1 MYQNRNKL
9 PDIENKLVV
18 TSGEGQDK
26 DRGLRNTD
34 YYVLNK

>member
-9 PDIENKLVV
+9 PDIENKLGVI
-18 TSGEGQDK
+18 SGEGQDK
-26 DRGLRNTD
+26 DGGLRNTD